1 MYYLPPES
9 LSTPAQDAV
18 KTITRAR
25 VMVVDDDRHLLSLLG
40 EALETV
46 GYEVILARDGVEALR
61 LFHARRPD
69 VLITDL
75 LMPKRSGIEL
85 VLAILQGHPD
95 ARIIA
100 MSGLQGGFLEGGI
113 GVGVKH
119 VFTKPFEISKLL
131 AAVGDLVD

>member
-1 MYYLPPES
+1 
-9 LSTPAQDAV
+9 
-18 KTITRAR
+18 
-25 VMVVDDDRHLLSLLG
+25 MVVDDDRHLRALLG

-46 GYEVILARDGVEALR
+46 GYDVILARDGAEALR

-75 LMPKRSGIEL
+75 LMPRRSGIEL
-85 VLAILQGHPD
+85 VLAILQHHPD

-100 MSGLQGGFLEGGI
+100 MSGIQGGFLEAGI
-113 GVGVKH
+113 AVGVKH